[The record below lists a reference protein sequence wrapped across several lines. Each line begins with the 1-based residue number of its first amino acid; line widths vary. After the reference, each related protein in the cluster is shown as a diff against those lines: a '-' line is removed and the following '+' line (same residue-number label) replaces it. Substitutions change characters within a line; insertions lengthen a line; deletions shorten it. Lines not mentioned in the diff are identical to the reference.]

1 MLQFKYR
8 ALMADGKTIEVTAD
22 QRDVAAFECEPFGC
36 SYNEYESRVFTA
48 TRYLAWHAAKRD
60 GLTKL
65 SWTQWGEQCVD
76 VSEVKDKPDPEAS
89 DPGQS
94 AASAES

>member
-1 MLQFKYR
+1 MLQFKYK
-8 ALMADGKTIEVTAD
+8 ATFEDGTLFEVTAD
-22 QRDVAAFECEPFGC
+22 QRDVAAFEIEPFGC
-36 SYNEYESRVFTA
+36 SYNEYDSRVFTA
-48 TRYLAWHAAKRD
+48 TRYLAWHAAKRA

-65 SWTQWGEQCVD
+65 SWDKFSEQCMHVA
-76 VSEVKDKPDPEAS
+76 EVREPDPEAS